1 MTTQQAFPRAS
12 LLLILALAAALL
24 PPPAPAACQRE
35 LALDAGA
42 DGPLHRQDFRSYT
55 LVLHLPL
62 GALDRSGRARL
73 LLGATLGGLRGGGE
87 ESTLAAAGPGLDYA
101 LGRRL
106 RLRYDLQGAWLG
118 DHVLAGRDLGGPFQF
133 LHRLTLVAAV
143 GRRAVAAAGL
153 WHMSNAGL
161 YDANPGLSGFLLELG
176 VRY

>member
-12 LLLILALAAALL
+12 LPFILALAAALL
-24 PPPAPAACQRE
+24 APPAAAAGQRE

-42 DGPLHRQDFRSYT
+42 DGPFHRRDFRSYT
-55 LVLHLPL
+55 LALHLPL
-62 GALDRSGRARL
+62 RALDSAGRVRV
-73 LLGATLGGLRGGGE
+73 LLGATLGGLDGDGE
-87 ESTLAAAGPGLDYA
+87 SSTFAAAGPGLDYA

-133 LHRLTLVAAV
+133 FHRLTLVAPV

-153 WHMSNAGL
+153 WHISNAGI